1 MRTRAVLSH
10 GGRGNPDVLLVEA
23 GDGWV
28 VVKDFGPR
36 SPWVRRW
43 LGPWLLRREV
53 RAYGRLSGMA
63 SVPRC
68 LGWLDRSAIVLEH
81 RPGRPLSR
89 SLAGRVAPDFLP
101 RLETVVETMHRRG
114 VVHLDLRHRSNVLAD
129 AEGQPIVL
137 DFASALFFDP
147 ERTLG
152 RLAVRLLGAIDRRA
166 IAKWRVRLDPV
177 GSDRSDQG
185 VGSGSSAGSR
195 GASRAT

>member
-1 MRTRAVLSH
+1 MLSR

-23 GDGWV
+23 GDRSV

-36 SPWVRRW
+36 SAWVRRW
-43 LGPWLLRREV
+43 FGPWLLRREV
-53 RAYGRLSGMA
+53 RAYRRLSGVA
-63 SVPRC
+63 SVPRW

-81 RPGRPLSR
+81 RPGVPLSR
-89 SLAGRVAPDFLP
+89 SLAGRVSPDFLP
-101 RLETVVETMHRRG
+101 RLEAVVEEMHRRG

-129 AEGQPIVL
+129 DEGQPVVL

-147 ERTLG
+147 QRACG

-166 IAKWRVRLDPV
+166 LAKWRARLGPPD
-177 GSDRSDQG
+177 SARSGQG

-195 GASRAT
+195 GASRAM